1 MDDEKA
7 HELIAELVKNLVW
20 CFEIVLVICMI
31 VLKIVKFTEV
41 KFISSFLVR
50 EKKPKFYVHY
60 IRRKIDIARDIGLIP

>member
-7 HELIAELVKNLVW
+7 HELIAEAVKNLVW

-50 EKKPKFYVHY
+50 EKNPSSMCTTSEG
-60 IRRKIDIARDIGLIP
+60 R